1 MDDRRDISR
10 RQAIKTVAIGG
21 TVLGGAAWIAPSVV
35 TTFAAQAATD
45 AGSGPPTTTPSS
57 SSTTAPSQ
65 VLGTT
70 VVPPKDGNTT
80 VNVLEASDAAQPNT
94 AAQGTLPFTGMNVFP
109 VAGAGLTMIAGGAAI
124 AAAAQRRPAE
134 APIPT
139 DD

>member
-35 TTFAAQAATD
+35 TTFAAQAAD
-45 AGSGPPTTTPSS
+45 GAGSGSTTTTS
-57 SSTTAPSQ
+57 SSTTTTTQPSQ

-70 VVPPKDGNTT
+70 VVPPDGGDGGR
-80 VNVLEASDAAQPNT
+80 VLEALDANQPNT

-124 AAAAQRRPAE
+124 AAAAQRPPAE
-134 APIPT
+134 APVPT